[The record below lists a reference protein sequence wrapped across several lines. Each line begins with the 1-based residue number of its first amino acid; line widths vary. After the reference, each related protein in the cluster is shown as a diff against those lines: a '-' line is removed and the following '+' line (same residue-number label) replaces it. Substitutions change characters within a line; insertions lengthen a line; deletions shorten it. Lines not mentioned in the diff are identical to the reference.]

1 VTVAKVDVADR
12 AELERLL
19 ARTTT
24 PEMPL
29 RGVIHA
35 AGLLDDGLIS
45 QQSAARFQKVMAP
58 KVLGALHLH
67 ELTREAPLSFFV
79 LYASV
84 AGLLGSPGQG
94 NYAAANTFLDA
105 LSHHRKA
112 EGLPALSVDWGAFAE
127 VGLAAAQG
135 NRGARLAARGMR
147 SLTPDEG
154 LSALSRLLESD
165 RAQVGVAPLNL
176 RQWVAFNLSAASSPR
191 LSRLMAAQRA
201 EGGRPA
207 GDRQLLA
214 RLAAADPGAR
224 AALAQG
230 VIRAEVSQV
239 LRIPEDK
246 LDVEAPL
253 TTLGMD
259 SLMGLELRNRIEAVF
274 GVTLPAAQL
283 WKYPTVAALSG
294 HLAGGSREA
303 VPVKPPQLDVDSV
316 MQFEGMSQDESE
328 RLIDDAF
335 EQLT

>member
-1 VTVAKVDVADR
+1 
-12 AELERLL
+12 
-19 ARTTT
+19 
-24 PEMPL
+24 M
-29 RGVIHA
+29 
-35 AGLLDDGLIS
+35 
-45 QQSAARFQKVMAP
+45 
-58 KVLGALHLH
+58 
-67 ELTREAPLSFFV
+67 

-94 NYAAANTFLDA
+94 NHAAANTSLDA

-127 VGLAAAQG
+127 VGLAAAEG

-165 RAQVGVAPLNL
+165 RTQVGVAPLNL

-214 RLAAADPGAR
+214 RLAAAEPGAR
-224 AALAQG
+224 AAIAQE

-239 LRIPEDK
+239 LRIREDK

-259 SLMGLELRNRIEAVF
+259 SLMGLELRIASRR
-274 GVTLPAAQL
+274 
-283 WKYPTVAALSG
+283 YSG
-294 HLAGGSREA
+294 
-303 VPVKPPQLDVDSV
+303 
-316 MQFEGMSQDESE
+316 
-328 RLIDDAF
+328 
-335 EQLT
+335 